1 VTVRY
6 RAATAGDIEPAL
18 DLYAASLADMLRR
31 NGITPPQS
39 DRQELLAPYRHV
51 HATGIFRVAEED
63 GELVAIA
70 HAIVRGTTWF
80 LSGYWARPFRQRAG
94 VGGPLLREVMDEG
107 RARGAE
113 HFFTWSSIDLT
124 AMAVYMR
131 RGMLPGTQI
140 LAFVGEPAEPPSVE
154 DLETAPLTVEIAREL
169 DRDVLL
175 VERDVDQRFWSTEP
189 GRSSRAVRRDG
200 RAIGYY
206 SVARG
211 TIGPAAWSVPEY
223 AQRVLSLA
231 MRDARAQSG
240 EVRLRAIGS
249 DHEAIRFALGSGLRL
264 VGYSHLLTTRAFGH
278 LDRYIPSGPTLF

>member
-6 RAATAGDIEPAL
+6 RAATADDIEPAL
-18 DLYAASLADMLRR
+18 DLYAVSLADMLRR
-31 NGITPPQS
+31 NGITPPPS
-39 DRQELLAPYRHV
+39 DHQELLAPYRHV

-63 GELVAIA
+63 GQLVALA

-80 LSGYWARPFRQRAG
+80 LSGYWARPGRQRTG
-94 VGGPLLREVMDEG
+94 VGGPLLREVMAEG
-107 RARGAE
+107 RARGADL
-113 HFFTWSSIDLT
+113 FFTWSSIDLT
-124 AMAVYMR
+124 AMAGYMR
-131 RGMLPGTQI
+131 VGMLPGTQI
-140 LAFVGEPAEPPSVE
+140 LAFVGEPAQLPSAE

-169 DRDVLL
+169 DRDVLSI
-175 VERDVDQRFWSTEP
+175 ERDVDQRFWSTEP
-189 GRSSRAVRRDG
+189 GRTSRAVRRDG

-211 TIGPAAWSVPEY
+211 TIGPAAWSAPEY

-231 MRDARAQSG
+231 TREARAQSP

-278 LDRYIPSGPTLF
+278 FDRYVPSGPTLF